1 MQLKQS
7 CQILTSCLHSQFGI
21 TRSPPPNS
29 GWGAIRAAQNIERIP
44 TVDVRAHAKEGAQLG
59 STSHLC
65 SHLTRAI
72 CVATLNCAHSPTMLR
87 SVGTLATGLPKVK
100 SLFQARACAFLSGRT
115 FSPGICWCAG
125 VSSSG
130 QLSATG
136 TIPMVSGTH

>member
-65 SHLTRAI
+65 AHLTRAI

-87 SVGTLATGLPKVK
+87 SVGTLTKAMWHFESGGEAAVK
-100 SLFQARACAFLSGRT
+100 APNYDVASSCLVC
-115 FSPGICWCAG
+115 G
-125 VSSSG
+125 VG
-130 QLSATG
+130 FFDVG
-136 TIPMVSGTH
+136 H